1 MAGGDKKSELAKSL
15 LPAPA
20 QPIGTPENPTMLPK
34 NNIKS
39 AKKAGKIMG
48 VGKTLVVAAKAIA
61 KASPEMAEAI
71 KNVDITGS

>member
-15 LPAPA
+15 VPTPA
-20 QPIGTPENPTMLPK
+20 QPTGTRENPTMLPK

-39 AKKAGKIMG
+39 AKEAGRIMG

-71 KNVDITGS
+71 KKYYVTLQ